1 MDSINNLT
9 QPTKGVAM
17 TTKEKA
23 AKPARPS
30 KKIIMREIAART
42 DLFNFNALERTSIQ
56 NLQVILHLLDKA
68 EANS

>member
-1 MDSINNLT
+1 
-9 QPTKGVAM
+9 M

-56 NLQVILHLLDKA
+56 NLQVILNLLDKA
-68 EANS
+68 EEAS